1 MLEIPTA
8 PSPMPSASTAQGAGA
23 RNAAGDALGFSG
35 HLQEALDPSVLE
47 ASLHAKGIAA
57 LDDASPAF
65 LADSAGA
72 MVASVPQDVGSLPGF
87 PGGVALL
94 TLDQALAPSHATAL
108 ALAQAAG
115 GSAGQSATS
124 APKPLDIGALQN
136 GSGAAATRGFSS
148 AQQNLVF
155 QAALS
160 AEAAPG
166 PALAQAATDAI
177 PKPAQVAQG
186 VGLPADQP
194 DLSVAA
200 QAAAPDQAPIM
211 GPAVQTAKPAATI
224 APQAA
229 AAPKQAPVMGPV
241 VQTAKPAAM
250 IAPQAAEGAQAA
262 PGAELL
268 AAKPALPAATTA
280 LPTPGPTVAMAAQ
293 AVVAGQP
300 AAHGPVSHPMAPPT
314 GLTLALMT
322 AEAQKVEAAAQ
333 ALGQPG
339 TLNPQDALAS
349 SPALT
354 QAVMKDGPVPA
365 ALSGKMPLLV
375 KDPVAEATK
384 PTESTTLL
392 ARAMAAAAATREPG
406 QEWAALTE
414 PVLRAVTPE
423 AALPAAF
430 HSSSEAQLEAPHV
443 QTPLMAP
450 MEAASRPS
458 ESALPSAA
466 ARDGAPPPP
475 PTRQLAPVLVSL
487 ALGGSDDTL
496 TIALDPVELG
506 RVEVTISQG
515 KEASQVRIV
524 AERPETLALLQRD
537 QRELDRALTQA
548 GLGDMARSI
557 AFSLSSDQ
565 GRQHQ
570 QGSAH
575 DRGHQGTGIARLGP
589 ANGVDG
595 VDGGRAM
602 SGLPA
607 PHRSATSLIDIA
619 V

>member
-1 MLEIPTA
+1 MLEIPA
-8 PSPMPSASTAQGAGA
+8 ASSPIPSASTAQGAGA
-23 RNAAGDALGFSG
+23 RNAAGDALGFSD

-57 LDDASPAF
+57 LDNASPAF

-87 PGGVALL
+87 PGGVPLL
-94 TLDQALAPSHATAL
+94 TLDQAPAPTHATAL
-108 ALAQAAG
+108 ALAQAAV

-155 QAALS
+155 QAAL
-160 AEAAPG
+160 APEAAPG

-200 QAAAPDQAPIM
+200 QAAAPSEPPIM
-211 GPAVQTAKPAATI
+211 GPAVQTAKPAAT
-224 APQAA
+224 
-229 AAPKQAPVMGPV
+229 
-241 VQTAKPAAM
+241 

-268 AAKPALPAATTA
+268 AAKPALPAADMA
-280 LPTPGPTVAMAAQ
+280 LPTPGPTAAMAAQ

-365 ALSGKMPLLV
+365 ALSGKVPLLV

-406 QEWAALTE
+406 QEWAAWTE
-414 PVLRAVTPE
+414 PVLRAATPE

-430 HSSSEAQLEAPHV
+430 HSSSETQLEAPHV